1 LTPQTPGPFRL
12 SDTGIFLT
20 GSGISVTA
28 MATSIEATTA
38 RSRVE
43 QFVRIDAGAERDA
56 LLPLFRLADDSESQV
71 RSYYQSGE
79 LFALR
84 RSDGT
89 AIGIALVV
97 PTGNGDAE
105 LKSMAV
111 APDWQRRGVGRRLIA
126 LVVPELRGAGYRR
139 VTVVTANTALG
150 ELAFY
155 QKVGFRLWRIERDL
169 FSPARGYPEGLTENG
184 IALRDGIWLEQ
195 LL

>member
-1 LTPQTPGPFRL
+1 MTVF
-12 SDTGIFLT
+12 
-20 GSGISVTA
+20 
-28 MATSIEATTA
+28 IEATTGSSGA
-38 RSRVE
+38 E
-43 QFVRIDAGAERDA
+43 QFVQIDAGAGRDA

-79 LFALR
+79 LFALTDA
-84 RSDGT
+84 DGD
-89 AIGIALVV
+89 AMALALVV
-97 PTGNGDAE
+97 PGEDGDAE
-105 LKSMAV
+105 LKSVAV

-126 LVVPELRGAGYRR
+126 AVLSELRRAGYRR
-139 VTVVTANTALG
+139 VTVVSANTAIG

-195 LL
+195 WL